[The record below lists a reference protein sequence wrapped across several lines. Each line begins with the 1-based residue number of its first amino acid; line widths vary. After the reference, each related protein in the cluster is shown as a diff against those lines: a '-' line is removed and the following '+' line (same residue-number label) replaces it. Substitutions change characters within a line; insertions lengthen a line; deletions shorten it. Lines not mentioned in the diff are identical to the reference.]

1 MRTTALALIISLA
14 FGAWDLG
21 LGAWGTALQAQEASS
36 WRKVAESV
44 PLGSKVKVQTLEG
57 KRVSGTLMRVDET
70 GVTIKKNTRIPEA
83 GVVITYDAIAN
94 IERDKGG
101 MSWAKVIGVG
111 LVAGAGAILTVF
123 VIALS
128 MD

>member
-1 MRTTALALIISLA
+1 MRITTLALVISLA

-21 LGAWGTALQAQEASS
+21 LGAWGTVLQAQEASS
-36 WRKVAESV
+36 WRKVAEAV
-44 PLGSKVKVQTLEG
+44 PLGSKVKVQTFEG
-57 KRVSGTLMRVDET
+57 KRVSGTLMRVDDT

-83 GVVITYDAIAN
+83 GIVVTYDAIAN
-94 IERDKGG
+94 IERDHGG
-101 MSWAKVIGVG
+101 MSWAKVIGIG

>member
-1 MRTTALALIISLA
+1 MRITALALVMSLA

-21 LGAWGTALQAQEASS
+21 LGTWGTVHAQEASS

-44 PLGSKVKVQTLEG
+44 PLGSKVKVQTFEG

-70 GVTIKKNTRIPEA
+70 GVMIKKNTRMPEA
-83 GVVITYDAIAN
+83 GVLVTYDAIAN

-101 MSWAKVIGVG
+101 MSWAKVIGIG